1 MIKDENFSQ
10 EILTAL
16 DSFFAE
22 GRCPHAM
29 LIDGGGEKQRT
40 ELARLAAKMIVCSN
54 QDITPC
60 GACENCRKADENIH
74 PDIITVTKPD
84 DRKFFVKNDVK
95 KVVADA
101 YLTPNDS
108 LKKVYILSEVQ
119 QMNEECQNLLL
130 KILEEPPHYTAFIL
144 TSQTANAVIGTVLSR
159 VVRLRLGKAEDVQY
173 SEKAVDVVTKLA
185 SAVSSPYEYDKI
197 QATAPLDGNKKL
209 TVEVLELFIAALRDA
224 VSLKSGGK
232 ILLVE
237 FKNQSTELADKSSL
251 KKLLDMYEAV
261 CGLYRSLDNNPNYT
275 LLSAVLCARL

>member
-1 MIKDENFSQ
+1 MIKDGNFSQ

-130 KILEEPPHYTAFIL
+130 KSPGAAFI
-144 TSQTANAVIGTVLSR
+144 AGAVAMAGQFQQRPGQKDQQPPQVERDRRAAALHS
-159 VVRLRLGKAEDVQY
+159 VY
-173 SEKAVDVVTKLA
+173 SYITDCKCG
-185 SAVSSPYEYDKI
+185 YRY
-197 QATAPLDGNKKL
+197 G
-209 TVEVLELFIAALRDA
+209 FIACCKIKTG
-224 VSLKSGGK
+224 KSGRRS
-232 ILLVE
+232 V
-237 FKNQSTELADKSSL
+237 QRKSS
-251 KKLLDMYEAV
+251 
-261 CGLYRSLDNNPNYT
+261 
-275 LLSAVLCARL
+275 

>member
-1 MIKDENFSQ
+1 MMKDGNFSQ
-10 EILTAL
+10 EILTVL
-16 DSFFAE
+16 DSFFAD

-40 ELARLAAKMIVCSN
+40 ELARLTAKMIVCSN

-159 VVRLRLGKAEDVQY
+159 VVRLRLGKTEDVQY
-173 SEKAVDVVTKLA
+173 SEKAVDVVSKLA
-185 SAVSSPYEYDKI
+185 SAVSSSYEYDKI

-209 TVEVLELFIAALRDA
+209 TVEVLELFIAVLRDA

-232 ILLVE
+232 ILLDE
-237 FKNQSTELADKSSL
+237 FKNQSRELADKSSL
-251 KKLLDMYEAV
+251 KKLLDMYGEV

>member
-1 MIKDENFSQ
+1 MMKDGNFSQ
-10 EILTAL
+10 EILTVL
-16 DSFFAE
+16 DSFFAD
-22 GRCPHAM
+22 GRCPHAI

-40 ELARLAAKMIVCSN
+40 ELARLTAKMIVCSN

-209 TVEVLELFIAALRDA
+209 TVEVLELFIAVLRDA

-232 ILLVE
+232 ILLDE

-251 KKLLDMYEAV
+251 KKLLDMYGEV

>member
-1 MIKDENFSQ
+1 MIKDGNFSQ

-159 VVRLRLGKAEDVQY
+159 VVRLRLGKEEDVQY

-209 TVEVLELFIAALRDA
+209 TVEVLELFIAVLRDA

-232 ILLVE
+232 ILLDE

-251 KKLLDMYEAV
+251 KKLLDMYGEI

>member
-1 MIKDENFSQ
+1 MIKDGNFSQ

-16 DSFFAE
+16 DSFFAD

-209 TVEVLELFIAALRDA
+209 TVEVLELFIAVLRDA

-232 ILLVE
+232 ILLDE

-251 KKLLDMYEAV
+251 KKLLDMYGEV

>member
-1 MIKDENFSQ
+1 MIKDGNFSQ

-40 ELARLAAKMIVCSN
+40 ELARLAAKMLVCSN

-209 TVEVLELFIAALRDA
+209 TVEVLELFIAVLRDA

-232 ILLVE
+232 ILLDE

-251 KKLLDMYEAV
+251 KKLLDMYGEV

>member
-1 MIKDENFSQ
+1 MIKDGNFSQ

-16 DSFFAE
+16 DSFFAD

-40 ELARLAAKMIVCSN
+40 ELARLTAKMIVCSN

-209 TVEVLELFIAALRDA
+209 TVEVLELFIAVLRDA

-232 ILLVE
+232 ILLDE

-251 KKLLDMYEAV
+251 KKLLDMYGEV

>member
-10 EILTAL
+10 EILTVL
-16 DSFFAE
+16 DSFFAD

-40 ELARLAAKMIVCSN
+40 ELARLTAKMIVCSN

-159 VVRLRLGKAEDVQY
+159 VVRLRLGKTEDVQY
-173 SEKAVDVVTKLA
+173 SEKAVDVVSKLA

-209 TVEVLELFIAALRDA
+209 TVEVLELFIAVLRDA

-232 ILLVE
+232 ILLDE
-237 FKNQSTELADKSSL
+237 FKNQSRELADKSSL
-251 KKLLDMYEAV
+251 KKLLDMYGEV

>member
-1 MIKDENFSQ
+1 MMKDGNFSQ
-10 EILTAL
+10 EILTVL
-16 DSFFAE
+16 DSFFAD

-159 VVRLRLGKAEDVQY
+159 VVRLRLGKTEDIQY
-173 SEKAVDVVTKLA
+173 SEKAVDVVSKLA

-197 QATAPLDGNKKL
+197 QATAALDGNKKL
-209 TVEVLELFIAALRDA
+209 TVEVLELFIAVLRDA

-232 ILLVE
+232 ILLDE
-237 FKNQSTELADKSSL
+237 FKNQSRELADKSSL
-251 KKLLDMYEAV
+251 KKLLDMYGEV

>member
-1 MIKDENFSQ
+1 MMKDGNFSQ
-10 EILTAL
+10 EILTVL
-16 DSFFAE
+16 DSFFAD
-22 GRCPHAM
+22 GRCPHAI

-40 ELARLAAKMIVCSN
+40 ELARLTAKMIVCSN

-159 VVRLRLGKAEDVQY
+159 VVRLRLGKTEDIQY
-173 SEKAVDVVTKLA
+173 SEKAVDVVSKLA

-209 TVEVLELFIAALRDA
+209 TVEVLELFIAVLRDA
-224 VSLKSGGK
+224 MSLKSGGK
-232 ILLVE
+232 ILLDE

-251 KKLLDMYEAV
+251 KKLLDMYGEV

>member
-1 MIKDENFSQ
+1 MIKDGNFSQ

-119 QMNEECQNLLL
+119 QMNEECQILLL

-209 TVEVLELFIAALRDA
+209 TVEVLELFIAVLRDA

-232 ILLVE
+232 ILLDE

-251 KKLLDMYEAV
+251 KKLLDMYGEV

>member
-1 MIKDENFSQ
+1 MMKDGNFSQ
-10 EILTAL
+10 EILTVI
-16 DSFFAE
+16 DSFFAD

-159 VVRLRLGKAEDVQY
+159 VVRLRLGKTEDIQY
-173 SEKAVDVVTKLA
+173 SEKAVDVVSKLA

-209 TVEVLELFIAALRDA
+209 TVEVLELFIAVLRDA

-232 ILLVE
+232 ILLDE
-237 FKNQSTELADKSSL
+237 FKNQSRELADKSSL
-251 KKLLDMYEAV
+251 KKLLDMYGEV

>member
-1 MIKDENFSQ
+1 MMKDGNFSQ
-10 EILTAL
+10 EILTVL
-16 DSFFAE
+16 DSFFAD

-159 VVRLRLGKAEDVQY
+159 VVRLRLGKTEDVQY
-173 SEKAVDVVTKLA
+173 SEKAVDVVSKLA
-185 SAVSSPYEYDKI
+185 SAVSSSYEYDKI

-209 TVEVLELFIAALRDA
+209 TVEVLELFIAVLRDA

-232 ILLVE
+232 ILLDE
-237 FKNQSTELADKSSL
+237 FKNQSRELADKSSL
-251 KKLLDMYEAV
+251 KKLLDMYGEV